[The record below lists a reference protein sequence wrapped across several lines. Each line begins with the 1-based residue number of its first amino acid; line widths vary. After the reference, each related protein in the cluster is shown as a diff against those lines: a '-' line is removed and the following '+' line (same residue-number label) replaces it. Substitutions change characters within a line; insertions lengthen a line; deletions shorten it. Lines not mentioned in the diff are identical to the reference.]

1 MKKNYLFMIA
11 IVLLVGLVIF
21 KMIAYTRLHQR
32 HQLEVENTIL
42 VKEKFSLFRNASKI
56 ITATKKGKAVET
68 FISLTPTYT
77 LYMEGEKVA
86 YAKTS
91 FLSIG
96 NEILYYDGDDRYLGR
111 LKEEILKSR
120 VLSWSTTYSL
130 YNPSDSLIATSK
142 KLDFWG
148 STITLQTPAGEQI
161 CTIHRPK
168 RLLSF
173 GYDRWEIEIQKPGV
187 VDERILTLIPVYK
200 THADNK
206 KEEEK
211 EKEKKE

>member
-1 MKKNYLFMIA
+1 MKKI
-11 IVLLVGLVIF
+11 LLVLGILLVCLVIF
-21 KMIAYTRLHQR
+21 KVITHHKPAA
-32 HQLEVENTIL
+32 ENVIL
-42 VKEKFSLFRNASKI
+42 VNEKFSLFRNSSKI
-56 ITATKKGKAVET
+56 VTATQKGKAVET

-130 YNPSDSLIATSK
+130 YNPLDSLLATSK

-168 RLLSF
+168 RFLSF
-173 GYDRWEIEIQKPGV
+173 GYDRWEITVQKPGV

-206 KEEEK
+206 KEKEQEK
-211 EKEKKE
+211 EKEQKE